1 MATSQLTPGVNGS
14 TAPREPHI
22 LIVGAGITG
31 LVLAQALK
39 KNGIAFTVFERD
51 ADVAARGRGWGLTI
65 HWSLDT
71 FLSLLP
77 QHIIDKLPT
86 VYVNPEAIKSGEK
99 GNFLFFDLQSGQARW
114 KVPPSLRIRV
124 SRERLRALL
133 LDGLDVQWSKTL
145 DLISTPD
152 HDTVTAQFTDGTTA
166 TGTLLVGADGSR
178 SGARSIL
185 LAHDPTLAINKTL
198 PARLMGAS
206 VVYPRHLAQGL
217 RDLDPLFFQGGDP
230 ASNAF
235 MYFSF
240 LDTPANNSRPDPD
253 TYECQI
259 MVSWPWREG
268 FRGRETPLDIP
279 STHEERVTLMK
290 ELVQG
295 WANPFHDAVMNIP
308 ADAEIKPIA
317 LEDFVPKTG
326 MWDNRGGR
334 VTLMGDA
341 AHTMTMYRGEA
352 YNHGVA
358 DISGLL
364 SHILSVYSP
373 PASTPAAETRPSLQQ
388 AIDAYEAEMIKRT
401 GPAVLTSRRA
411 CLDAHEYSR
420 ISDQSPLV
428 SRRVMIAQEE
438 QAA

>member
-1 MATSQLTPGVNGS
+1 MATSQPTPVANGS

-22 LIVGAGITG
+22 LIIGAGITG

-39 KNGIAFTVFERD
+39 KHGIAFTVFERD

-145 DLISTPD
+145 ESISTPD

-178 SGARSIL
+178 SRARSIL

-206 VVYPRHLAQGL
+206 VVYPRNLAQGL
-217 RDLDPLFFQGGDP
+217 RELDPLFFQGGDP

-279 STHEERVTLMK
+279 STNEERVTLMK

-295 WANPFHDAVMNIP
+295 WANPFRDAVMNIP

-317 LEDFVPKTG
+317 LEDFVPKT
-326 MWDNRGGR
+326 D
-334 VTLMGDA
+334 
-341 AHTMTMYRGEA
+341 RGEA

-373 PASTPAAETRPSLQQ
+373 PPSTPTAETRPSLQQ

-411 CLDAHEYSR
+411 CLDAHTYNR

-428 SRRVMIAQEE
+428 SRRVMITEEE